1 MEQRLKL
8 PVGIEFF
15 DEIRT
20 SGYYYIDK
28 TKLIEQLLQ
37 NMGRSQLV
45 HTPAPFRENTEH
57 EHAEMLF

>member
-37 NMGRSQLV
+37 NMGKVSL
-45 HTPAPFRENTEH
+45 
-57 EHAEMLF
+57 